1 MMLTLGGCGSAA
13 NTANKKEA
21 TQTTAEQTASSQ
33 EDTAEAAAKETELDV
48 LKIGLAALPTQ
59 LDPDRSIG
67 IASIKLFYNIFD
79 TLLFTDKE
87 GNITGQLADSWE
99 WQDDTT
105 LNVKI
110 RENVTFQNGEVC
122 DAEDVKF
129 TFDRILSGYGDGTIA
144 VLYETLDSVEKIDDL
159 TVQFK
164 LKNRMLRLNRDWALS
179 GEQALYRR
187 IILKKSEMKPF
198 RLLPSVPARIS

>member
-1 MMLTLGGCGSAA
+1 MKKRTRLIAGVMAMMLTLGGCGSAA

-129 TFDRILSGYGDGTIA
+129 TLDRI
-144 VLYETLDSVEKIDDL
+144 
-159 TVQFK
+159 
-164 LKNRMLRLNRDWALS
+164 
-179 GEQALYRR
+179 
-187 IILKKSEMKPF
+187 
-198 RLLPSVPARIS
+198 

>member
-1 MMLTLGGCGSAA
+1 M
-13 NTANKKEA
+13 
-21 TQTTAEQTASSQ
+21 
-33 EDTAEAAAKETELDV
+33 AAALLQIPQIRKRRLRRLLSRLRLHRRIQQKLQPKETELDV

-99 WQDDTT
+99 WQEDTT

-110 RENVTFQNGEVC
+110 REKVTFQNGEVC

-129 TFDRILSGYGDGTIA
+129 TFDRILSG
-144 VLYETLDSVEKIDDL
+144 
-159 TVQFK
+159 
-164 LKNRMLRLNRDWALS
+164 
-179 GEQALYRR
+179 
-187 IILKKSEMKPF
+187 
-198 RLLPSVPARIS
+198 

>member
-1 MMLTLGGCGSAA
+1 M
-13 NTANKKEA
+13 
-21 TQTTAEQTASSQ
+21 
-33 EDTAEAAAKETELDV
+33 
-48 LKIGLAALPTQ
+48 
-59 LDPDRSIG
+59 
-67 IASIKLFYNIFD
+67 
-79 TLLFTDKE
+79 
-87 GNITGQLADSWE
+87 
-99 WQDDTT
+99 
-105 LNVKI
+105 
-110 RENVTFQNGEVC
+110 
-122 DAEDVKF
+122 KF

-164 LKNRMLRLNRDWALS
+164 LKNQMLRLNRDWALS